1 MRRKKENKKDWKKGL
16 SGSQGRKRASS
27 RHESIMN
34 FRKSL
39 DEAKKGT
46 DKLLR
51 IAIENNFSDDVVIDQ
66 YGEQRSRIISKN
78 IDILRSIAPSSV
90 SDGGVCY
97 QSLKEIQNEKLQT
110 DEGKKILE
118 QSIKNVRWDLS
129 KMYNKSNR
137 ENLPIPCL
145 VSGCSQKPIQSHL
158 ISKKYMRLLGDKV
171 REVSVYANVKKLL
184 DSTENRLRQDPFIF
198 IKNAFESRMPYVN
211 FNYRDHGEY
220 FIKNMRSTRLQPVK
234 NASQFFGYCASH
246 DNEIYRCV
254 EDFEFDINHK
264 HHLFLLCKRALA
276 YSLRGFLEETESRS
290 DYVLQLLNNFEDYR
304 QTIRQMCDLQNLFDN
319 SEDVA
324 DGFYHLTEIVKS
336 DSPSV
341 ISLSKY
347 IPFSCYINMKN
358 FKNVDSEEEGV
369 AFGSMFLNIF
379 PIKEDETFI
388 CLSFPDVQNFYLFQ
402 TQLFTD
408 TCHKDFREACLSGDE
423 RMIYRGLS
431 NYILDIVDTFYLREE
446 FYQTLRRKGFKENLS
461 DFTPTKELNFFIT
474 V

>member
-27 RHESIMN
+27 RHDSIMN

-39 DEAKKGT
+39 DEGKKET

-51 IAIENNFSDDVVIDQ
+51 LAIENNFSDDIVIDQ
-66 YGEQRSRIISKN
+66 YDERRSRIIYNN

-90 SDGGVCY
+90 SNGGVCY
-97 QSLKEIQNEKLQT
+97 RSLKEIQNEKLQT
-110 DEGKKILE
+110 DEGKKILD

-129 KMYNKSNR
+129 NVYNKSNR
-137 ENLPIPCL
+137 GNLPIPCL
-145 VSGCSQKPIQSHL
+145 VSGCQKKPIHSHL

-171 REVSVYANVKKLL
+171 REISVYANAKKLL

-198 IKNAFESRMPYVN
+198 IKNAFESRMPHVN

-264 HHLFLLCKRALA
+264 QHLFLLCKRALA

-290 DYVLQLLNNFEDYR
+290 DYVLQLLNNFEEYR

-347 IPFSCYINMKN
+347 IPFSCYINMKD

-379 PIKEDETFI
+379 PIKENETFI

-423 RMIYRGLS
+423 GIMYRELS
-431 NYILDIVDTFYLREE
+431 NYILDTVETFYLREK

-461 DFTPTKELNFFIT
+461 DFTPTKELNFFII

>member
-1 MRRKKENKKDWKKGL
+1 MRRKKGNKKDWEKGL

-27 RHESIMN
+27 RHDSIMN

-66 YGEQRSRIISKN
+66 YGEQRSRIISEN
-78 IDILRSIAPSSV
+78 IDVLRSIAPSFV
-90 SDGGVCY
+90 SEGGVCY

-110 DEGKKILE
+110 DEGKKILD

-129 KMYNKSNR
+129 NVYNKSNR
-137 ENLPIPCL
+137 GNLPIPCL

-171 REVSVYANVKKLL
+171 REISVYANAKKLL

-198 IKNAFESRMPYVN
+198 IKNAFESRMPHVN

-290 DYVLQLLNNFEDYR
+290 DYILQLLNNFEDYR

-324 DGFYHLTEIVKS
+324 EGFYHLTEIVKS
-336 DSPSV
+336 GPSV

-347 IPFSCYINMKN
+347 IPFSCYVKKKD
-358 FKNVDSEEEGV
+358 FKDVDSEEEGV

-388 CLSFPDVQNFYLFQ
+388 CLSFPNVQNFYLFQ

-408 TCHKDFREACLSGDE
+408 ACHKDFREACLSGDE

-446 FYQTLRRKGFKENLS
+446 FYQALRRKGFKENLS
-461 DFTPTKELNFFIT
+461 DFTPTKELNFFMP